1 MKIGLEIHV
10 ELNSKSKIFC
20 SCATQGSNVPNTRT
34 CEICLGMPGS
44 KPSFNREVLHKALK
58 VALALGCKINKES
71 FFSRKNY
78 FYPDMTKNF
87 QITQYELPLAEN
99 GKFEGI
105 NIRRI
110 HMEED
115 PGALIHFGSI
125 TLIDYNR
132 SGMPLIEIVTEPDFK
147 TPKEARTFLNKLIT
161 LLEYLNVYVRE
172 EETTLKADA
181 NISLEGGERVEIKN
195 VTGLREIE
203 RCLEYEAKRQ
213 EIELATFKETRGWDA
228 EKGVTYS
235 LRKKES
241 ENDYGYLTE
250 CDLPM
255 LELSDTL
262 LNEIKKE
269 IPELPNQKIKNFIDK
284 YKLNKDDA
292 EVIASDL
299 KLAELFEQISHKI
312 DAKIAANYLRRDLLG
327 QLEYNK
333 LQVKDLKIGEHGVK
347 DIGVMLNLYQKNKI
361 NNNIL
366 KTLTIRLIKEGK
378 IGEIKEQVSDDSQL
392 KKWCKEAIENNKSVV
407 EDYKKGNE
415 NSLNFLVG
423 YVMKLSNKS
432 ANPQKVREIL
442 KEMI

>member
-1 MKIGLEIHV
+1 
-10 ELNSKSKIFC
+10 
-20 SCATQGSNVPNTRT
+20 
-34 CEICLGMPGS
+34 
-44 KPSFNREVLHKALK
+44 
-58 VALALGCKINKES
+58 
-71 FFSRKNY
+71 
-78 FYPDMTKNF
+78 
-87 QITQYELPLAEN
+87 
-99 GKFEGI
+99 
-105 NIRRI
+105 
-110 HMEED
+110 MEED